1 MLPSEKTLTP
11 GDGTLKTT
19 TDIITAHTASAA
31 HGIGAGI
38 IALIGAHITIRTGVH
53 GVIVHGD
60 ITDTTTHGTMV
71 VITIHGI
78 TVDTGEVT
86 MTRGIT
92 EDTMEACTPDT
103 GVGMIHGTI
112 TITTADGMIRTIIT
126 ITQGLHT
133 SEQAEQATGIH
144 TMVFVYAPNP
154 TEHSARAI
162 ALRANRQVQSE
173 QPAALSEAA

>member
-1 MLPSEKTLTP
+1 M
-11 GDGTLKTT
+11 KTT
-19 TDIITAHTASAA
+19 TDIITAHTASAV
-31 HGIGAGI
+31 HGIGADI
-38 IALIGAHITIRTGVH
+38 TAHTGAHITVRTGVH
-53 GVIVHGD
+53 GVTVHGD
-60 ITDTTTHGTMV
+60 ITDTTTLGTMV

-78 TVDTGEVT
+78 TVDTG
-86 MTRGIT
+86 
-92 EDTMEACTPDT
+92 
-103 GVGMIHGTI
+103 VGMTHGTI

-133 SEQAEQATGIH
+133 SEQAEQATGTH
-144 TMVFVYAPNP
+144 TTVFVYAPNP

>member
-1 MLPSEKTLTP
+1 
-11 GDGTLKTT
+11 
-19 TDIITAHTASAA
+19 
-31 HGIGAGI
+31 
-38 IALIGAHITIRTGVH
+38 
-53 GVIVHGD
+53 
-60 ITDTTTHGTMV
+60 MV

-103 GVGMIHGTI
+103 GAGMTHGTI
-112 TITTADGMIRTIIT
+112 TITTADGMIRTTIIT

-133 SEQAEQATGIH
+133 SEQAEQATGTH
-144 TMVFVYAPNP
+144 TMAFVHAQSP
-154 TEHSARAI
+154 TERLQAATQAEYQAS
-162 ALRANRQVQSE
+162 RQVQSE

>member
-1 MLPSEKTLTP
+1 M
-11 GDGTLKTT
+11 KTT

-53 GVIVHGD
+53 GVTVHGD
-60 ITDTTTHGTMV
+60 ITDTTT
-71 VITIHGI
+71 HGI

-103 GVGMIHGTI
+103 GVGMTHGTI

-133 SEQAEQATGIH
+133 SEQAEQATGTH
-144 TMVFVYAPNP
+144 TTAFVYAPNP